1 MLTQL
6 TIVNYALID
15 QLDLTLAAGFSTI
28 TGETGA
34 GKSIILGALGLVLG
48 QRADWSVIQ
57 DQERKCVI
65 EAHFDISNLTL
76 APFFEAHDLEF
87 DPHTIIRREI
97 LPGGKS
103 RAFVN
108 DSPVHLGTL
117 NLLSEQLIDVH
128 SQQDNRNLNELEYQY
143 ELLDAWAGTLALRA
157 SYQKERNLW
166 QQAKKDLEFAQAQ
179 LKTWESER
187 DYAQFVWQ
195 ELTEANLDLLDQH
208 ELEAKQKQL
217 THLDTIRDHLTTGLQ
232 LLHQEET
239 GLLNQLLQ
247 LKMSIGKIAGYHQ
260 DYETLEQRIASV
272 YVELQDCANELELK
286 NEQLEQDPAALLQ
299 VNAQLELIYLL
310 QRKHQVNTLDELIA
324 LRNRLSDQLLQN
336 ESASEHL
343 VALEKQVATQLEK
356 ATALGAELHR
366 IRTAALPHLTAAMET
381 PLKHLGMPDVR
392 FAIDLTLENEL
403 LPLGTDKLRF
413 ELAVNKGTQP
423 GLISKVASGG
433 EKSRI
438 MLVVK
443 SILAAHTSLPT
454 LILDEI
460 DTGVSGEVATKMA
473 EMMAEMGKNRQLIA
487 ITHLPQIA
495 AKGANQYKVS
505 KSSDGQKTTSSLRL
519 LNHSERI
526 AELAEMLSGKNPNES
541 ALSHAAH
548 LLN

>member
-15 QLDLTLAAGFSTI
+15 QLDLKLSSGFSTI

-48 QRADWSVIQ
+48 QRADWSVVQ
-57 DQERKCVI
+57 DQEKKCII

-76 APFFEAHDLEF
+76 APFFEQHDLEF

-143 ELLDAWAGTLALRA
+143 DLLDAWAGTGALRTA
-157 SYQKERNLW
+157 YQKQRNLW
-166 QQAKKDLEFAQAQ
+166 TQAKKELDLAKTQ
-179 LKTWESER
+179 LKTWETER
-187 DYAQFVWQ
+187 DYAQFVYQ
-195 ELTEANLDLLDQH
+195 ELTEAQLDLLDLH

-217 THLDTIRDHLTTGLQ
+217 THLDTIREHLTTGLHI
-232 LLHQEET
+232 LHQEES
-239 GLLNQLLQ
+239 GLMNQLLQ
-247 LKMSIGKIAGYHQ
+247 LKINVGKIAGYHQ

-286 NEQLEQDPAALLQ
+286 NDQLEQDPAALLQ

-310 QRKHQVNTLDELIA
+310 QRKHQLNTITELIG
-324 LRNRLSDQLLQN
+324 LRDRLSDELLQN
-336 ESASEHL
+336 ESATEHL
-343 VALEKQVATQLEK
+343 AQLEKQVADYHEK
-356 ATALGAELHR
+356 AVEIAADLHR
-366 IRTAALPHLTAAMET
+366 IRKAALPHLTAAMET
-381 PLKHLGMPDVR
+381 PLKKLGMPDVQ
-392 FAIDLTLENEL
+392 FAIELTLETEL

-423 GLISKVASGG
+423 GLIGKVASGG

-443 SILAAHTSLPT
+443 SILAAHTALPT

-505 KSSDGQKTTSSLRL
+505 KSSEGQKTTTSLRL
-519 LNHSERI
+519 LSHAERI
-526 AELAEMLSGKNPNES
+526 AELAEMISGKNPNES